1 MYWISTVPSEIRQL
15 NLDLLFDQIIAEE
28 QILNIFLC
36 FLSIHSY
43 IPFKYEAELDKKVF
57 NNDWRK
63 IYLKLVEL

>member
-28 QILNIFLC
+28 QIFKHFLC

-43 IPFKYEAELDKKVF
+43 VLFKYEAELDKKVF